1 MTKDLTETFTG
12 FLYDQGDRIGLLK
25 QVLATLG
32 NPDTD
37 FSIIHVCGTNGKG
50 STSLMIAAILQQMG
64 YRVGLF
70 TSPFIGDVTN
80 SVQVNQK
87 PISQRRLTTY
97 FDSLKQTMATATFNQ
112 QQLSEFEALF
122 VAAMMAFSDEKVD
135 YVVLECGLGGELDAT
150 NAVKTTMY
158 SIFTKIGMDH
168 VGILGDT
175 IEQIATTK
183 SKIIR
188 PHNTTISAP
197 NQRPEALQI
206 IKKEAE
212 QKAANFLDAADLT
225 VSFYPKTSMVAYQI
239 GHKQGQ
245 FTFGLQG
252 AYQLENVRTVV
263 RWLLSFASDRPTI
276 ELDRLLSQSLGKLNV
291 PGRFELISDQPRLI
305 LDGAHNVDAITAFVQ
320 TVNQQFQSQQKLI
333 ITGFLADKDYADN
346 IKLLSQI
353 PNAAFWL
360 TTPDN
365 EQRQLDPV
373 ILQKLLATQ
382 TGVTYPVIADPIQAL
397 KAAVKEAASQPDTVI
412 FVVWSFYL
420 LNPIRTFILENRSD
434 FHVPNTTPSL

>member
-1 MTKDLTETFTG
+1 M
-12 FLYDQGDRIGLLK
+12 
-25 QVLATLG
+25 
-32 NPDTD
+32 
-37 FSIIHVCGTNGKG
+37 
-50 STSLMIAAILQQMG
+50 
-64 YRVGLF
+64 
-70 TSPFIGDVTN
+70 
-80 SVQVNQK
+80 
-87 PISQRRLTTY
+87 
-97 FDSLKQTMATATFNQ
+97 
-112 QQLSEFEALF
+112 
-122 VAAMMAFSDEKVD
+122 
-135 YVVLECGLGGELDAT
+135 
-150 NAVKTTMY
+150 
-158 SIFTKIGMDH
+158 
-168 VGILGDT
+168 
-175 IEQIATTK
+175 
-183 SKIIR
+183 
-188 PHNTTISAP
+188 
-197 NQRPEALQI
+197 
-206 IKKEAE
+206 
-212 QKAANFLDAADLT
+212 
-225 VSFYPKTSMVAYQI
+225 
-239 GHKQGQ
+239 
-245 FTFGLQG
+245 
-252 AYQLENVRTVV
+252 
-263 RWLLSFASDRPTI
+263 
-276 ELDRLLSQSLGKLNV
+276 LSQSLGKLNV

-412 FVVWSFYL
+412 FVVGSFYL